1 MYNPRDMTSF
11 LTTPIHPYAYDGLA
25 LLLILFFLWRGWRR
39 GLVRELSSVIS
50 IGGSIL
56 LAKPLGNLLL
66 KIPGIAL
73 PEFLTSIVGPAI
85 GGIAAYILLRFS
97 CFVIAKSTGL
107 LKKREEGEEVTTK
120 QSLLKAGG
128 GLIGAL
134 FGLLM
139 VLVLG
144 WYTLSFGQ
152 LSALLLGNPALSA
165 PSIAE
170 NGSAGASPQDKVGLL
185 LLPARITAAHREN
198 FSLSFTG
205 QMAAGT
211 NPVPENILQSAEMVV
226 GITQHPEQLQKLAE
240 FAPVQALAEEPSV
253 KALTTNAEVKALAE
267 AGDIAGLLN
276 HPDVQALLNDP
287 KIQEILKG
295 MDPEEVRKFLEEN
308 K

>member
-11 LTTPIHPYAYDGLA
+11 LTTPLPPIAYDGIA
-25 LLLILFFLWRGWRR
+25 LLIILFFIWRGWRR
-39 GLVRELSSVIS
+39 GFVREMSSVIS
-50 IGGSIL
+50 IGGSIV

-66 KIPGIAL
+66 SIPGLSFPAL
-73 PEFLTSIVGPAI
+73 LNSVVGPAV
-85 GGIAAYILLRFS
+85 GGIAAYIILRFT
-97 CFVIAKSTGL
+97 CFLVAKMTGL

-226 GITQHPEQLQKLAE
+226 EITKHPEQLQLLAE
-240 FAPVQALAEEPSV
+240 FAPVQALAAEPSV

-295 MDPEEVRKFLEEN
+295 MDPEEVKKFLEEQ